1 MTRSSVWGRRRTPT
15 DPQSTIGTDP
25 SQYGDWA
32 EYWANIVRAMRAVP
46 GAHFLFDWT
55 VNQYYRPI
63 PFDQWYPGNDV
74 VDIIGID
81 AYDSGITDSSLT
93 PDERWQKLSNEPDGL
108 NALAAF
114 AAAHNKPMSIP
125 EWGLMQVGPKGG
137 AGDDPTYV
145 KGLASF
151 IATHPVVYNSYFL
164 KPVGNAVIP
173 LTSAPLS
180 LAAYRSTLALNGGL
194 NKPIVGMAATPDGG
208 GYWLVGSDGGIF
220 SFGDAQFYGSTGG
233 IHLNQPIVGMAATPD
248 GEGCWLVGS
257 DGGIFSFGDAQFYGS
272 TGGIHLNQPI
282 VGMTATPQGN
292 GYWLVGSDGGIFSF
306 GDAQFHGS
314 TGGIHLNQPIV
325 GMTAAPHGNGYWLVG
340 SDGGIFSFGDAQF
353 HGSTGGIH
361 LNQPIVGMTAA
372 PHGNGYWLVGSD
384 GGIFSFGDAQ
394 FHGSTGGIHLNQ
406 PIVGMTATPHGNGY
420 WLVAADG
427 GIFAWG
433 DADFYG
439 SE

>member
-1 MTRSSVWGRRRTPT
+1 MASVRRIVGSNRNMALVAAAIVFLAALLALLIGAVSTWRTPSGSVLQADSKANCVYPANSQKLLAT
-15 DPQSTIGTDP
+15 FSAATGAQINCVVLFNNDKPTWKDWENVWWSHPPKPDFDWLRWKTAVPGRQIVITQSMVPKSAPSDWRVLGAEGAYDHYATQLAENLVSAGLGDSIIRLGAEANADDPQSTIGTDP

-151 IATHPVVYNSYFL
+151 IATHPVVYNSYFYQ
-164 KPVGNAVIP
+164 PAETGVIP
-173 LTSAPLS
+173 LTDAPQS
-180 LAAYRSTLALNGGL
+180 LAVYRQDIAHVT
-194 NKPIVGMAATPDGG
+194 
-208 GYWLVGSDGGIF
+208 GSR
-220 SFGDAQFYGSTGG
+220 
-233 IHLNQPIVGMAATPD
+233 
-248 GEGCWLVGS
+248 
-257 DGGIFSFGDAQFYGS
+257 
-272 TGGIHLNQPI
+272 
-282 VGMTATPQGN
+282 
-292 GYWLVGSDGGIFSF
+292 
-306 GDAQFHGS
+306 
-314 TGGIHLNQPIV
+314 
-325 GMTAAPHGNGYWLVG
+325 
-340 SDGGIFSFGDAQF
+340 
-353 HGSTGGIH
+353 
-361 LNQPIVGMTAA
+361 
-372 PHGNGYWLVGSD
+372 
-384 GGIFSFGDAQ
+384 
-394 FHGSTGGIHLNQ
+394 
-406 PIVGMTATPHGNGY
+406 
-420 WLVAADG
+420 
-427 GIFAWG
+427 
-433 DADFYG
+433 
-439 SE
+439 